1 MGQSGRRRIYYH
13 PAMKYWINVVSRE
26 HVLIGVAGGF
36 TQAQHGAPHGLRRLS
51 RGDFVVFY
59 SPRVAMEGEPLRRFT
74 AAGRVADDEVYQVE
88 MTPAFHP
95 WRRKLDFV
103 AVQDAPI
110 EPLLEALSFIP
121 DKKRWGF
128 PFRRGLF
135 EIPEADFRLIAEAMG
150 IQTEEATSA

>member
-1 MGQSGRRRIYYH
+1 
-13 PAMKYWINVVSRE
+13 MKYWINVVSRE
-26 HVLIGVAGGF
+26 HVLLGVAGGF
-36 TQAQHGAPHGLRRLS
+36 TQAQHGAPHGMRRLD

-59 SPRVAMEGEPLRRFT
+59 SPRVAMEGEPLRCFT
-74 AAGRVADDEVYQVE
+74 AAGRVADDEPYQVE
-88 MTPAFHP
+88 MTPSFFP

-103 AVQDAPI
+103 PCHEAPI

-135 EIPEADFRLIAEAMG
+135 EIPEADFRLIAESMG
-150 IQTEEATSA
+150 FQAEDASSA